1 MAIFLEHR
9 DEIIKHNQ
17 LYDKGL
23 VSFNMI
29 LNAYSDL
36 TTNEFSDRM
45 NGLSFNDTYRRFEIK
60 KLQKRIK
67 SQQYIF
73 RSSENLEMVEPSA
86 FSHAKVSLP
95 KSIDWRQKGA
105 VTAVKDQGDDCGSC
119 WSFSTTGALEGQYF
133 RKTGKLISLSEQNL
147 IDCTN
152 PHGYS
157 KCSGRSRH
165 DAFEWIKDHGGI
177 ETEKSYP
184 YKGVGGSCKY
194 ERKYSS
200 ATLRKYID
208 IRKGDEKKLQEAI
221 ATIGPISIA
230 VDASHRS
237 FQFYSSG
244 IYYEPKCKPDK
255 MDHAVLVVGY
265 GTDRHDRDFYIVKN
279 SWGSRWGESGY
290 MRMSRNRRNNCG
302 VATSGIYPMV

>member
-60 KLQKRIK
+60 NLKKRIK

-73 RSSENLEMVEPSA
+73 RSSENLEMAEPSA

-194 ERKYSS
+194 ERKYAA
-200 ATLRKYID
+200 ATLRKYVD

-279 SWGSRWGESGY
+279 SWGKHWGESGY

-302 VATSGIYPMV
+302 VATSGIYPIV

>member
-9 DEIIKHNQ
+9 NEIIKHNQ

-60 KLQKRIK
+60 NLKKRIK

-73 RSSENLEMVEPSA
+73 RSSENLEMAEPSA

-194 ERKYSS
+194 ERKCAA
-200 ATLRKYID
+200 ATLRKYVD

-279 SWGSRWGESGY
+279 SWGKHWGESGY

-302 VATSGIYPMV
+302 VATSGIYPIV

>member
-60 KLQKRIK
+60 KLKKRIK
-67 SQQYIF
+67 SHQYIF
-73 RSSENLEMVEPSA
+73 RSSENLEMAEPSA

-119 WSFSTTGALEGQYF
+119 WSFSTTGALEGQHF

-194 ERKYSS
+194 ERKYAA
-200 ATLRKYID
+200 ATLRKYVD

-244 IYYEPKCKPDK
+244 VYYEQKCKPDK

-279 SWGSRWGESGY
+279 SWGKHWGESGY

-302 VATSGIYPMV
+302 VATSGIYPIV

>member
-60 KLQKRIK
+60 NLKKRIK

-73 RSSENLEMVEPSA
+73 RSSENLEMAEPSA

-119 WSFSTTGALEGQYF
+119 WSFSTTGALEGQHF

-194 ERKYSS
+194 ERKCAA
-200 ATLRKYID
+200 ATLRKYVD

-279 SWGSRWGESGY
+279 SWGKHWGESGY

-302 VATSGIYPMV
+302 VATSGIYPIV